1 MDCGLRTLE
10 IRCRKTGLGNTQEF
24 AASHG
29 EVARDAPARVR

>member
-10 IRCRKTGLGNTQEF
+10 IRCRKTGLNTQEF

-29 EVARDAPARVR
+29 EVARDARARVR